1 MTVDTSRIADQ
12 LRALLPPG
20 SPAEPLIDQLY
31 GALSDQEY
39 LALAI
44 AIARTIAATGA
55 R

>member
-1 MTVDTSRIADQ
+1 MTFDSHRIADR
-12 LRALLPPG
+12 LKALLPPG

-31 GALSDQEY
+31 GELTDQEY